1 MKNDRNEL
9 KQPKFRLIK
18 YYTYFSNK
26 DFTLDENIEE
36 GCSISALSVHLGLP
50 VTVVR
55 RDVAAL
61 FGMPENGYIWFDT
74 DKCDTDT
81 MSVEDICKR
90 IISGEM
96 DDVPVVSALPFYY
109 TNAELP
115 VAMKESEAE
124 LLEMYIKGI
133 STDMPGVDTGYR
145 IKQSYRFHQTEALTE
160 RLLILNEAIAGS
172 YAVKL
177 RYHDPRGKKDLN
189 IEVYPVQL
197 LYDATDNIYAVVAA
211 YDDFR
216 HLFTYRL
223 DRMIYVSASRGKMW
237 DPAEKKYRKL
247 LDKLKYAPVIWD
259 MNYEY
264 IHPVHVKV
272 SFQDTGNVWEK
283 VRRELAYRTN
293 GTLTETESDVFGKKE
308 KVLVYEDKVSG
319 LKSFKTW
326 VLGYGRSAFVHGPRE
341 LRDEIVEMLE
351 RMAGRRGD
359 G

>member
-223 DRMIYVSASRGKMW
+223 DRMIYVSASR
-237 DPAEKKYRKL
+237 
-247 LDKLKYAPVIWD
+247 
-259 MNYEY
+259 
-264 IHPVHVKV
+264 
-272 SFQDTGNVWEK
+272 
-283 VRRELAYRTN
+283 
-293 GTLTETESDVFGKKE
+293 
-308 KVLVYEDKVSG
+308 
-319 LKSFKTW
+319 
-326 VLGYGRSAFVHGPRE
+326 
-341 LRDEIVEMLE
+341 
-351 RMAGRRGD
+351 
-359 G
+359 